1 MSTTMP
7 VFTIGHSNR
16 TIEAFIGLLKLAGVD
31 LLADV
36 RAYPVS
42 RYSPQFGK
50 APLSASLDTV
60 GIAYRHLPALGG
72 MRPDT
77 RPDSPNGMWQGAFRS
92 YADYALTPPFRAG
105 FDALIGLARE
115 HTVSIMCAEADWH
128 HCHRQIIT
136 DYLLAAGVE
145 VRHIVN
151 SGIEP
156 AHLNA
161 GARPQADGSVLYPPL
176 QASLF

>member
-1 MSTTMP
+1 MSTMP
-7 VFTIGHSNR
+7 IFTIGHSNR
-16 TIEAFIGLLKLAGVD
+16 AIEAFTGLLRGADVD
-31 LLADV
+31 LLVDV
-36 RAYPVS
+36 RAYPNS

-50 APLSASLDTV
+50 VPLSASLEAAA
-60 GIAYRHLPALGG
+60 IAYRHLPVLGG

-105 FDALIGLARE
+105 LDTLIGLSRE
-115 HTVSIMCAEADWH
+115 HIVAIMCAEADWH

-136 DYLLAAGVE
+136 DYLLAAGIE

-151 SGIEP
+151 SGTEP
-156 AHLNA
+156 AHLNQ